1 MIIIKYV
8 KNTNVDYQINVAFL
22 KNYSTFYCRVL
33 THGIYL
39 LLDFWNLI
47 IKLLPSAFYY
57 FRAMAK
63 MGVAL
68 SLQINNK
75 LLLNTIPVGIAS
87 GLGATGI
94 TASQSTI
101 LHNKIN
107 KIENHYKIADSAVED
122 YNKALSLD
130 HNIRIRYNNINVRTT
145 SDFVGADF
153 IFYRPISSKE
163 LLSLLAGNR
172 KWWILLIPVVF
183 WLILPFILLYFYGDT
198 DGNLSNTG
206 LFIEIAY
213 TSVLIFCV
221 LFVNN
226 KDNNILQKYGEDIV
240 VIEKSGK

>member
-1 MIIIKYV
+1 MAVWVRKNRIHGMDITILLNLFTSAKVEDYANIIEQCDK
-8 KNTNVDYQINVAFL
+8 QIQSEGDNA
-22 KNYSTFYCRVL
+22 
-33 THGIYL
+33 
-39 LLDFWNLI
+39 
-47 IKLLPSAFYY
+47 AFYY

-68 SLQINNK
+68 SLQMNNK

-87 GLGATGI
+87 GLGATGT

-130 HNIRIRYNNINVRTT
+130 HNIRIKYNNINVRTT

-183 WLILPFILLYFYGDT
+183 WLILPFILLYFYGDA

-206 LFIEIAY
+206 LFIEFAY

-240 VIEKSGK
+240 VIEKTGK

>member
-1 MIIIKYV
+1 MDTTILLNLFTSAKVEDYANIIEQCDK
-8 KNTNVDYQINVAFL
+8 QIQSDGDNA
-22 KNYSTFYCRVL
+22 
-33 THGIYL
+33 
-39 LLDFWNLI
+39 
-47 IKLLPSAFYY
+47 AFYY

-68 SLQINNK
+68 SLQMNNK
-75 LLLNTIPVGIAS
+75 LLLNTIPVCIAS
-87 GLGATGI
+87 GLGATGT

-130 HNIRIRYNNINVRTT
+130 YNIRIKYNNINELLSFLLVNLIIHLM
-145 SDFVGADF
+145 
-153 IFYRPISSKE
+153 IFYRPISSNE

-206 LFIEIAY
+206 LFIEFAY

>member
-1 MIIIKYV
+1 M
-8 KNTNVDYQINVAFL
+8 
-22 KNYSTFYCRVL
+22 
-33 THGIYL
+33 
-39 LLDFWNLI
+39 
-47 IKLLPSAFYY
+47 
-57 FRAMAK
+57 
-63 MGVAL
+63 
-68 SLQINNK
+68 NNK

-87 GLGATGI
+87 GLGATGT

-130 HNIRIRYNNINVRTT
+130 HNIRIKYNNINVRTT

-206 LFIEIAY
+206 LFIEFAY